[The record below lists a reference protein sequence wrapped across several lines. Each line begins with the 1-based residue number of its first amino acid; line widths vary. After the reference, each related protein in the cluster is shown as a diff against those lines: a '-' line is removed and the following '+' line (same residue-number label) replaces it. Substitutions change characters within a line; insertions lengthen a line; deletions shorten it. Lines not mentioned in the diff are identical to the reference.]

1 MSWLDILKKNDNEFE
16 TTFKE
21 EEILNDD
28 IDEVDPKI
36 LNVDDEIE
44 IICKNDEKKI
54 LNIIEKNEDTI
65 KINESI
71 EGEEC
76 FITGSKV
83 DDFHTLDK
91 NYIYTLNVCAT
102 QELHRR
108 MEAQEKRIKE
118 LEEKIEKLILLSTIN
133 NN

>member
-1 MSWLDILKKNDNEFE
+1 M
-16 TTFKE
+16 
-21 EEILNDD
+21 
-28 IDEVDPKI
+28 
-36 LNVDDEIE
+36 DDEIE
-44 IICKNDEKKI
+44 VICKNDEKKI

-102 QELHRR
+102 QELYKIINDL
-108 MEAQEKRIKE
+108 QKRIE
-118 LEEKIEKLILLSTIN
+118 ILENK
-133 NN
+133 